1 MTASFGIIHIA
12 RPTENFINKN
22 GEQCDDWVIYC
33 TLGNFSKPVATLI
46 LPKLPTFL
54 VDFCKVIK
62 TFNFAS

>member
-46 LPKLPTFL
+46 LPKSPTF
-54 VDFCKVIK
+54 
-62 TFNFAS
+62 